1 MSHLFSLLKLLLM
14 ISQVLL
20 NCHYVA
26 PFHRSSLR
34 VRYAKTPQFGSLD
47 KRSRPRSLHD
57 LLNDFKPVTA
67 EVIKEIAP
75 VKLEDAL

>member
-1 MSHLFSLLKLLLM
+1 MARRKQKGVGKRKNVSHLFSLLKLLLM

-34 VRYAKTPQFGSLD
+34 VRYAKPLNLAHWINGHAHVLYTIYQMISSL
-47 KRSRPRSLHD
+47 
-57 LLNDFKPVTA
+57 
-67 EVIKEIAP
+67 
-75 VKLEDAL
+75 